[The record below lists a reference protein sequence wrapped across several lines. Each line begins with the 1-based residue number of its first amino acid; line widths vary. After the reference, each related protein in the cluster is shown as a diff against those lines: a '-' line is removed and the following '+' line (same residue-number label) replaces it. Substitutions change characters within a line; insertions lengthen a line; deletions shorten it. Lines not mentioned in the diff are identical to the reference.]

1 MSDKTTT
8 IDSLRQRVSKFI
20 LDRDWEQF
28 HSAKN
33 LSMSMAIEAAELME
47 LFQWQA
53 SDRKPLARD
62 IRTKVEHE
70 LADVA
75 IYVMDFCNLYGFD
88 LSEAILKKLR
98 HNEAK
103 YPAAQVRGKTHKY
116 TYYRSQARKK
126 KAGKKSPGRR

>member
-1 MSDKTTT
+1 MPDKSTT
-8 IDSLRQRVSKFI
+8 IDALKQKIGKFI
-20 LDRDWEQF
+20 RDRDWEQF

-53 SDRKPLARD
+53 PDRKPLVPDLRK
-62 IRTKVEHE
+62 KVEHE

-75 IYVMDFCNLYGFD
+75 IYVMDFCNLYGID
-88 LSEAILKKLR
+88 LSEAIVKKLR

-116 TYYRSQARKK
+116 TYYREAARKRSKNRRK
-126 KAGKKSPGRR
+126 K